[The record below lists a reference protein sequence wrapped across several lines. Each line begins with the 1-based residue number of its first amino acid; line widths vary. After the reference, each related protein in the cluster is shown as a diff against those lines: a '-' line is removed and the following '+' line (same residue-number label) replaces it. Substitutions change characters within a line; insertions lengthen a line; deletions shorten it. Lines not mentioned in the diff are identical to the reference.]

1 MVMVI
6 CGDGWIVFAQMG
18 KWRKSIDE
26 RDFKLSLKKTEADE
40 LLKQKDFWHL
50 RSEWLEAKQE
60 VYPSRN
66 EADNKVYE
74 LVENGIKRRGFK
86 RFLMV
91 TFQGQFIKGDHL
103 IYQCAGWWLDENNTP
118 AKWDNM
124 TVFGV
129 GNKAVFK
136 LSASQKR
143 NKVPQHLLDR
153 Q

>member
-1 MVMVI
+1 MTTKQLLA
-6 CGDGWIVFAQMG
+6 F
-18 KWRKSIDE
+18 RK
-26 RDFKLSLKKTEADE
+26 KLKKEIALFTKNKNKEWGPALKAWE
-40 LLKQKDFWHL
+40 KANITLL
-50 RSEWLEAKQE
+50 R
-60 VYPSRN
+60 
-66 EADNKVYE
+66 NKVYE

-124 TVFGV
+124 TIYGV

-136 LSASQKR
+136 LSANQKH
-143 NKVPQHLLDR
+143 NKAPQNLLDR